1 MHSAIALAAL
11 SGLAFVN
18 AQAPGAILIEGS
30 PVYDGPVIPG
40 ITGKLGNAAV
50 TTNNPLGVSYT
61 ATLPQSP
68 TTGVRGFVK
77 ATTNSNGSGVAI
89 QVSLSGFPDASLGP
103 FRQSLNHD
111 SPSSL
116 STFLTCL

>member
-1 MHSAIALAAL
+1 MHSAIAIAAL

-61 ATLPQSP
+61 ATLPESP

-89 QVSLSGFPDASLGP
+89 QVSLRLPDASLGP